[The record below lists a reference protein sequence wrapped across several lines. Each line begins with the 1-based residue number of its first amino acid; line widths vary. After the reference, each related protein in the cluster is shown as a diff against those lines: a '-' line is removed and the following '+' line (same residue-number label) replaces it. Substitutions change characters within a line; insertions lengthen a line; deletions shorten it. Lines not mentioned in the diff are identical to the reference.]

1 MYILYKELCDTE
13 VYLVTITIREALQ
26 LPDMV
31 QTRLIAGAGG
41 LDNPI
46 RWVTI
51 VEVLEDASR
60 LQEGEFL
67 ITTGFGLAENVERQ
81 SSFIPTLARQKLSGV
96 AIHTGFYLREI
107 PESFLA
113 MADRHQLP
121 LIEIPTEINFSTIT
135 KAILQPIV
143 NRQFETLAYSQAIH
157 NRMIDAA
164 LSKGGLP
171 AIAAELAE
179 LTGGG
184 VTILDAFGF
193 EVTQHGCPREQSSD
207 EGGKHL
213 HSVPIRASRE
223 HFGTLSLAK
232 PREAWKE
239 LDDVALQ
246 HAATLCAL
254 EYVKERAVS
263 ATEWRLKGDFVEEL
277 LNGKPMSPQ
286 ELESRCRMLGY
297 PLSGKHLVVALKVDT
312 DKHARRGELHQSAIT
327 LMRRLC
333 DLHQRSYL
341 LRERPHCLLFVLPD
355 DRTSLLLLEQ
365 FTARW
370 EGLHPSATL
379 QIAIS
384 NPREQLTDVF
394 GASEEAMFALQA
406 YPLLARA
413 PEMLRYRDM
422 QGYQFL
428 FPYHRDEQSMHGLWK
443 PILEPLIRYD
453 SKYNQQ
459 LLETLEVYLAHNGNG
474 LQTSQ
479 ALYIHRHTLKYRL
492 TQIEEKTGYRL
503 EDANQRWQLQL
514 ALMARRLQQQLFPSR
529 E

>member
-1 MYILYKELCDTE
+1 M
-13 VYLVTITIREALQ
+13 TITIREAMQ

-51 VEVLEDASR
+51 VEVLEDTSR

-67 ITTGFGLAENVERQ
+67 ITTGFGLAEDKERLD
-81 SSFIPTLARQKLSGV
+81 SFIPSLAQRSLSGV

-107 PESFLA
+107 PDAFIE
-113 MADRHQLP
+113 MANRYDLP
-121 LIEIPTEINFSTIT
+121 LIEIPAEINFSTIT

-164 LSKGGLP
+164 LSKGGLA
-171 AIAAELAE
+171 AIAAELAA
-179 LTGGG
+179 LTGGA
-184 VTILDAFGF
+184 VTLVDALGF
-193 EVTQHGCPREQSSD
+193 EVTQHGGMDDVATEAVQESA
-207 EGGKHL
+207 

-223 HFGTLSLAK
+223 HFGTLTLVK
-232 PREAWKE
+232 PKHAWKD

-246 HAATLCAL
+246 HASTLCAL

-277 LNGKPMSPQ
+277 LNGRQMSTG

-297 PLSGKHLVVALKVDT
+297 PLAGGHLVAAMKVDVK
-312 DKHARRGELHQSAIT
+312 DEESRSVFHQSAIT

-333 DLHQRSYL
+333 DRHQRSYL
-341 LRERPHCLLFVLPD
+341 LRERPNCLLFVLPD
-355 DRTSLLLLEQ
+355 DRTSLQLLEQ
-365 FTARW
+365 FSTRW
-370 EGLHPSATL
+370 ERLHSAHPL
-379 QIAIS
+379 HVALS
-384 NPREQLTDVF
+384 NPRDQLTDVAA
-394 GASEEAMFALQA
+394 ASEEALFALVA
-406 YPLLARA
+406 FPLLVSSNR
-413 PEMLRYRDM
+413 LIRYRDM

-428 FPYHRDEQSMHGLWK
+428 FPYHRSEEALMELWK
-443 PILEPLIRYD
+443 PLLDPLIRYD
-453 SKYNQQ
+453 TRHNQQ
-459 LLETLEVYLAHNGNG
+459 LTETLDVYLKQNGNG

-492 TQIEEKTGYRL
+492 TQIEEKTGYSL
-503 EDANQRWQLQL
+503 EEPQQRWQLQL
-514 ALMARRLQQQLFPSR
+514 ALMARRLQQQLYPSQA
-529 E
+529 

>member
-1 MYILYKELCDTE
+1 M
-13 VYLVTITIREALQ
+13 TITIREALQ

-51 VEVLEDASR
+51 VEVLEDAGR

-67 ITTGFGLAENVERQ
+67 ITTGFGLADNPFRLT
-81 SSFIPTLARQKLSGV
+81 SFIPSLAKQKLSGV

-107 PESFLA
+107 PESFIELA
-113 MADRHQLP
+113 NRHQLP

-171 AIAAELAE
+171 AIAGELAT
-179 LTGGG
+179 LTGGA
-184 VTILDAFGF
+184 VTLVDALGF
-193 EVTQHGCPREQSSD
+193 EVTQHGYV
-207 EGGKHL
+207 EGTSHDHTKESAHC
-213 HSVPIRASRE
+213 VPIRASRE
-223 HFGTLSLAK
+223 HFGTLTLVK
-232 PREAWKE
+232 PGHAWEE

-246 HAATLCAL
+246 HASTLCAL

-263 ATEWRLKGDFVEEL
+263 ATEWRLKGDLVEEL
-277 LNGKPMSPQ
+277 LNGKPMSAA
-286 ELESRCRMLGY
+286 ELDSRCRMLGY
-297 PLSGKHLVVALKVDT
+297 PSAGRHLVIAVKVEGENGSGL
-312 DKHARRGELHQSAIT
+312 AELHQSVIT

-333 DLHQRSYL
+333 DRHQRSYL

-355 DRTSLLLLEQ
+355 DQTSISLLAQL
-365 FTARW
+365 TSRW
-370 EGLHPSATL
+370 ERLHSSYAL
-379 QIAIS
+379 HIAIS
-384 NPREQLTDVF
+384 NPRNQLTDVVS
-394 GASEEAMFALQA
+394 ASEEAMFALQA
-406 YPLLARA
+406 YPLLAA
-413 PEMLRYRDM
+413 SPDCLHYRDM

-428 FPYHRDEQSMHGLWK
+428 FPYRESEENMLGLWK
-443 PILEPLIRYD
+443 PLLDPLIRYD

-459 LLETLEVYLAHNGNG
+459 LLETLDVYLGHNGNG

-503 EDANQRWQLQL
+503 EDAHQRWQLQL
-514 ALMARRLQQQLFPSR
+514 ALMARRLQQQLYPSHV
-529 E
+529 

>member
-1 MYILYKELCDTE
+1 M
-13 VYLVTITIREALQ
+13 TISIREALQ

-51 VEVLEDASR
+51 VEVLEDATR

-67 ITTGFGLAENVERQ
+67 ITTGFGLADNTERLA
-81 SSFIPTLARQKLSGV
+81 SFIPSLASQKLSGV

-107 PESFLA
+107 PAAFIE
-113 MADRHQLP
+113 MADRLQLP
-121 LIEIPTEINFSTIT
+121 LIEIPAEINFSTIT

-157 NRMIDAA
+157 NRMIEAA
-164 LSKGGLP
+164 LSKGGLA
-171 AIAAELAE
+171 AITGELAT
-179 LTGGG
+179 LTGGA
-184 VTILDAFGF
+184 VTLVDALGF
-193 EVTQHGCPREQSSD
+193 EVTQHASTEMAAEVAETSA
-207 EGGKHL
+207 
-213 HSVPIRASRE
+213 HSIPIRANRE
-223 HFGTLSLAK
+223 HFGTLTLVK
-232 PREAWKE
+232 PQQAWKE

-246 HAATLCAL
+246 HASTLCAL

-277 LNGKPMSPQ
+277 LNGKQMSPA

-297 PLSGKHLVVALKVDT
+297 PLTGGHFVVALKVD
-312 DKHARRGELHQSAIT
+312 ARDEAALHELHQSAIM

-333 DLHQRSYL
+333 DRQQRSYL
-341 LRERPHCLLFVLPD
+341 LRERPHYLLFVFPD
-355 DRTSLLLLEQ
+355 NRSSLQLLTLFAQ
-365 FTARW
+365 RW
-370 EGLHPSATL
+370 EQLQMDYSLHLAM
-379 QIAIS
+379 S
-384 NPREQLTDVF
+384 NPREHLEDVAA
-394 GASEEAMFALQA
+394 ASEEALFALQA
-406 YPLLARA
+406 YPLLASA
-413 PEMLRYRDM
+413 PDMLRYRDM

-428 FPYHRDEQSMHGLWK
+428 FPYHRSQESLLALWK
-443 PILEPLIRYD
+443 PLLDPLIGYD
-453 SKYNQQ
+453 KKHNQQ
-459 LLETLEVYLAHNGNG
+459 LLDTLDVYLQQNGNG

-503 EDANQRWQLQL
+503 EDAHQRWQLQL
-514 ALMARRLQQQLFPSR
+514 ALMARRLQKQLYPSQA
-529 E
+529 

>member
-1 MYILYKELCDTE
+1 M
-13 VYLVTITIREALQ
+13 TITIREALQ

-67 ITTGFGLAENVERQ
+67 ITTGFGLAENTERLA
-81 SSFIPTLARQKLSGV
+81 SFIPSLASQKLSGV

-107 PESFLA
+107 PAAFIE
-113 MADRHQLP
+113 MADRLQLP
-121 LIEIPTEINFSTIT
+121 LIEIPAEINFSTIT
-135 KAILQPIV
+135 KAILQPII

-164 LSKGGLP
+164 LSKGGLA
-171 AIAAELAE
+171 AIAAELAT
-179 LTGGG
+179 LTGGA
-184 VTILDAFGF
+184 VTLVDALGF
-193 EVTQHGCPREQSSD
+193 EVTQHGSTGPD
-207 EGGKHL
+207 ESIAGENSA
-213 HSVPIRASRE
+213 HSIPIRANRE
-223 HFGTLSLAK
+223 HFGTLTLVK
-232 PREAWKE
+232 PQEAWKD

-246 HAATLCAL
+246 HASTLCAL

-277 LNGKPMSPQ
+277 LNGKQMSSS

-297 PLSGKHLVVALKVDT
+297 PLTGGHLVVALKVDVK
-312 DKHARRGELHQSAIT
+312 DDAVLYELHQSAIL

-333 DLHQRSYL
+333 DRQQRSYL
-341 LRERPHCLLFVLPD
+341 LRERPHYLLFVFPD
-355 DRTSLLLLEQ
+355 NRSSLQLIELFAQ
-365 FTARW
+365 RW
-370 EGLHPSATL
+370 EQLHKDFSMHLAL
-379 QIAIS
+379 S
-384 NPREQLTDVF
+384 NSRMQLEEVAS
-394 GASEEAMFALQA
+394 ASEEALFALQA
-406 YPLLARA
+406 YPLLASA
-413 PEMLRYRDM
+413 PDMLRYRDM

-428 FPYHRDEQSMHGLWK
+428 FPYHRSQEALLELWK
-443 PILEPLIRYD
+443 PLLDPLIGYD
-453 SKYNQQ
+453 KKHNQQ
-459 LLETLEVYLAHNGNG
+459 LLETLDVYLQQNGNG

-503 EDANQRWQLQL
+503 EDAHQRWQLQL
-514 ALMARRLQQQLFPSR
+514 ALMARRLQKQLYPSQA
-529 E
+529 

>member
-1 MYILYKELCDTE
+1 MTF
-13 VYLVTITIREALQ
+13 TIREALQ

-51 VEVLEDASR
+51 VEVLEDATR

-67 ITTGFGLAENVERQ
+67 ITTGFGLAENTERLA
-81 SSFIPTLARQKLSGV
+81 SFIPSLASQKLSGV

-107 PESFLA
+107 PTAFIE
-113 MADRHQLP
+113 MADRLQLP
-121 LIEIPTEINFSTIT
+121 LIEIPAEINFSTIT
-135 KAILQPIV
+135 KAILQPII

-164 LSKGGLP
+164 LSKGGLA
-171 AIAAELAE
+171 AIAAELAT
-179 LTGGG
+179 LTGGA
-184 VTILDAFGF
+184 VTLVDALGF
-193 EVTQHGCPREQSSD
+193 EVTQHGSTDLDNSSA
-207 EGGKHL
+207 GVKSA
-213 HSVPIRASRE
+213 HSIPIRANRE
-223 HFGTLSLAK
+223 HFGTLTLVKSQ
-232 PREAWKE
+232 EAWKD

-246 HAATLCAL
+246 HASTLCAL

-277 LNGKPMSPQ
+277 LNGKQMSPS

-297 PLSGKHLVVALKVDT
+297 PLTGGHLVVALKVDVK
-312 DKHARRGELHQSAIT
+312 DDAILYELHQSAIL

-333 DLHQRSYL
+333 DRQQRSYL
-341 LRERPHCLLFVLPD
+341 LRERPHYLLFVFPD
-355 DRTSLLLLEQ
+355 NRSSLQLIELFAQ
-365 FTARW
+365 RW
-370 EGLHPSATL
+370 EQLHKDFSLHLAL
-379 QIAIS
+379 S
-384 NPREQLTDVF
+384 NSRMQLEDVAS
-394 GASEEAMFALQA
+394 ASEEALFALQA
-406 YPLLARA
+406 YPLLASA
-413 PEMLRYRDM
+413 PTMLCYRDM

-428 FPYHRDEQSMHGLWK
+428 FPYHRSQEALLGLWK
-443 PILEPLIRYD
+443 PLLAPLIGYD
-453 SKYNQQ
+453 KKHNQQ
-459 LLETLEVYLAHNGNG
+459 LLETLDVYLQQNGNG

-503 EDANQRWQLQL
+503 EDAHQRWQLQL
-514 ALMARRLQQQLFPSR
+514 ALMARRLQKQLYPSQA
-529 E
+529 

>member
-1 MYILYKELCDTE
+1 M
-13 VYLVTITIREALQ
+13 TITIREALQ

-51 VEVLEDASR
+51 VEVLEDTGR

-67 ITTGFGLAENVERQ
+67 ITTGFGLAGNPMRL
-81 SSFIPTLARQKLSGV
+81 SSFIPSLAKQKLSGV

-107 PESFLA
+107 PEAFIE
-113 MADRHQLP
+113 MANRHQLP

-157 NRMIDAA
+157 NKMIDAA

-171 AIAAELAE
+171 AIAGELAT
-179 LTGGG
+179 LTGGA
-184 VTILDAFGF
+184 VTLVDALGF
-193 EVTQHGCPREQSSD
+193 EVTQQGCLGAAAEDHDTESA
-207 EGGKHL
+207 
-213 HSVPIRASRE
+213 HSVPIRANRE
-223 HFGTLSLAK
+223 HFGTLTLVK
-232 PREAWKE
+232 PKPAWEE

-263 ATEWRLKGDFVEEL
+263 ATEWRLKGDLVEEL
-277 LNGKPMSPQ
+277 LNGKPMSAS

-297 PLSGKHLVVALKVDT
+297 PVAGGHLVVAV
-312 DKHARRGELHQSAIT
+312 HAEGTNLSGIGDLHQNVIT

-333 DLHQRSYL
+333 DRHKRSYL

-355 DRTSLLLLEQ
+355 DQTSISLLTQL
-365 FTARW
+365 TSRW
-370 EGLHPSATL
+370 EALHPSYGL
-379 QIAIS
+379 HVAIS
-384 NPREQLTDVF
+384 NPCRQLCDVVH
-394 GASEEAMFALQA
+394 AAEEAMFALQA
-406 YPLLARA
+406 YPLLAKS
-413 PEMLRYRDM
+413 PELLHYRDM

-428 FPYHRDEQSMHGLWK
+428 FPYRESEDRMLALWQ
-443 PILEPLIRYD
+443 PLLDPLIRYD

-459 LLETLEVYLAHNGNG
+459 LLETLDVYLRQNGNG

-503 EDANQRWQLQL
+503 EDAHQRWQLQL
-514 ALMARRLQQQLFPSR
+514 ALMARRLQQQLYPPI